1 MKVVILAAGAGRRL
15 QPLSRYVAKPLLPVK
30 GKPVVEEVIDR
41 FRVLSPEEI
50 ILVIGSKGEQ
60 VRGYLGRRSSY
71 GAPISY
77 VTQVKPEGTARA
89 LKLAADRVKE
99 DFVVSACDSL
109 LPEEH
114 LEELWSFHHE
124 EQCAATLSLKVLDKR
139 EITSSSSVKLE
150 ADGSVSRIIEKPSE
164 EEVLSPVA
172 SSPLYVFSEAVKKY
186 LPGVRKSR
194 RGEYELQDAIQGMID
209 DGLRVKGIIS
219 QEWIHLS
226 TIEDFLSLNFEYVKR
241 WLPRGY

>member
-1 MKVVILAAGAGRRL
+1 MKVVILAAGAGKRL

-41 FRVLSPEEI
+41 FRALSPEEI
-50 ILVIGSKGEQ
+50 IVVIGSKGEQ
-60 VRGYLGRRSSY
+60 VREYLGHCSGY

-77 VTQVKPEGTARA
+77 VTQAKPEGTARA
-89 LKLAADRVKE
+89 LQLAMDMVRG

-109 LPEEH
+109 VPEEH
-114 LEELWSFHHE
+114 LRELWSFHLAE
-124 EQCAATLSLKVLDKR
+124 RCAATLSLKVLDKE

-150 ADGSVSRIIEKPSE
+150 ADSSISRIIEKPSQE
-164 EEVLSPVA
+164 EILSSIA
-172 SSPLYVFSEAVKKY
+172 SSPLYVFSEAVKEY
-186 LPGVRKSR
+186 LPKVKKSR
-194 RGEYELQDAIQGMID
+194 RGEYELQDAIQRMID

-219 QEWIHLS
+219 EEWIHLS
-226 TIEDFLSLNFEYVKR
+226 NIEDFLSLNFEYVKR